1 MIYFK
6 ITFENFFQRGYEKK
20 ILIQVYTFQKTFL
33 FTIFAG
39 SKDDENLD
47 DLKKELELDVHKVS
61 VDELCKRYGSDI
73 NSGLTEQ
80 RAKANFERDGPNGE

>member
-1 MIYFK
+1 MF
-6 ITFENFFQRGYEKK
+6 KK
-20 ILIQVYTFQKTFL
+20 IFL

-73 NSGLTEQ
+73 NTGLTEQ